1 MIFKREVICALC
13 FLVACLWVS
22 PASAE
27 RTLRV
32 TLQIAITNILG
43 QNIQA
48 FKELVE
54 ERSDGTITIEI
65 YPSAQLYKDKEVP
78 QAVASGAIEM
88 GIASVTRFVGTR
100 PAVDVFSVPFLF
112 EDSNHVAEAVA
123 PGHPVRD
130 MLDQEIL
137 STGARVL
144 WWQPF
149 GLSVMLGKKDPLIAP
164 ADLADKKV
172 RVFGKLQGEF
182 VLAAGGAPTLMS
194 GSEQFMAY
202 QRGTVD
208 FGITAI
214 PALQTRRLYEVMPYL
229 TLSNHSASEFVVLI
243 NDDLWAAMTD
253 DERALLTAAAREVE
267 TNLRQS
273 YDAYHQLTVNWILE
287 NTDMTVNELSDDQR
301 AAWRSFAAPV
311 QDIYVKAAGTIGARL
326 IEEVQKL
333 R

>member
-1 MIFKREVICALC
+1 MKQRPAFLTTIICAL
-13 FLVACLWVS
+13 LIATPV
-22 PASAE
+22 SAE

-43 QNIQA
+43 QNVQA
-48 FKELVE
+48 FEELVE
-54 ERSDGTITIEI
+54 ERSNGAINIEI

-78 QAVASGAIEM
+78 QAVASGAIDM

-112 EDSNHVAEAVA
+112 EDSAHVAAAVT
-123 PGHPVRD
+123 PGHPIRQI
-130 MLDQEIL
+130 LDQEIL

-149 GLSVMLGKKDPLIAP
+149 GLSVMLGKYEPLIEP
-164 ADLADKKV
+164 KDLEDKKV

-208 FGITAI
+208 FGVTAI

-243 NDDLWAAMTD
+243 NDELWLGMSA
-253 DERALLTAAAREVE
+253 DERAILSAAAQDVE
-267 TNLRQS
+267 AALRNS
-273 YDAYHQLTVNWILE
+273 YDEYHQSTVDWIRD
-287 NTDMTVNELSDDQR
+287 NTDMEVFELTSEQR
-301 AAWRSFAAPV
+301 AAWRAFSSPV
-311 QDIYVKAAGTIGARL
+311 QDVYVEAAGETGARL